1 MQHKPYQVV
10 ILIMITILW
19 LWPFRHQ
26 DHLILVVRLKVVI
39 LFYIVWRFLGKPLTQ
54 FVSSCA
60 ENYLTSEHKTIRLEA
75 VKTCAS
81 LLVPTL
87 QPVSILTSSHA
98 TSSASST
105 QIVSDILAQLLQVAI
120 TDPGKYTYVRAF
132 VTVLLLVHLYFTLLY
147 YKY

>member
-1 MQHKPYQVV
+1 M
-10 ILIMITILW
+10 
-19 LWPFRHQ
+19 
-26 DHLILVVRLKVVI
+26 VRLEVLTLLYVVWLI
-39 LFYIVWRFLGKPLTQ
+39 LGKPLTQ

-87 QPVSILTSSHA
+87 QPVSVLTSSHT
-98 TSSASST
+98 TSSASSA

-120 TDPGKYTYVRAF
+120 TDPGK
-132 VTVLLLVHLYFTLLY
+132 
-147 YKY
+147 